1 MPQHVAFLRAI
12 NVGGRYIKMAVLAQ
26 HFQALGFADARTF
39 INSGNVIFS
48 STAQDLAALA
58 ARLQLQL
65 EPLLG
70 FKSEVFVRSAESMHA
85 MALRGR
91 EHMQRVGDGGEVN
104 VAFLAA
110 PLNAEQLE
118 ATHAFKTSIDD
129 FELEALEIYWLCQGR
144 QTDSKFSNAALE
156 RKLKIRTTFRRVS
169 MLENLSQQLRA
180 EK

>member
-1 MPQHVAFLRAI
+1 MPEHVAFLRAI
-12 NVGGRYIKMAVLAQ
+12 NVGGRYIKMAALAQ

-48 STAQDLAALA
+48 SKAKDLSALA
-58 ARLQLQL
+58 ARLETQL

-70 FKSEVFVRSAESMHA
+70 FKSEVFVRSAESIHA

-91 EHMQRVGDGGEVN
+91 ELTQRVGEGGEVN

-110 PLNAEQLE
+110 PLNPDQVA
-118 ATHAFKTSIDD
+118 ATRAFKTDIDD
-129 FELEALEIYWLCQGR
+129 FEFAALEIYWLCQR
-144 QTDSKFSNAALE
+144 CQIDSKFANAALE

-180 EK
+180 